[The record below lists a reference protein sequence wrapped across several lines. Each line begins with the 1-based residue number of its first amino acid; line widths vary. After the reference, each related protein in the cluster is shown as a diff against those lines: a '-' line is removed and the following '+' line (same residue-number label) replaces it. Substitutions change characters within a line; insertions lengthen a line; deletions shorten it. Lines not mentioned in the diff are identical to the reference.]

1 MSISATWLGHA
12 AFKLDVDG
20 VSVLIDPF
28 LTGNPL
34 APVKPDDVP
43 ANYILITHA
52 HGDHIGDAVEIAK
65 RTNALV
71 IAPFE
76 IVNWMQKQGVKNTHA
91 QATGGSYA
99 HPFGQ
104 VKLVRAEH
112 SSSFPD
118 GTYGGL
124 ACGFVLTIKGK
135 RLYFAGDTALYSDMR
150 LVGNMGI
157 DVAFL
162 PIGDNFTMGLEDS
175 IEAVRLIH
183 PRAVFP
189 IHYNTWDAIRQDV
202 AHWASRVHNET
213 DAKAIVLD
221 PGTSFEID

>member
-1 MSISATWLGHA
+1 MWLGHA
-12 AFKLDVDG
+12 AFKLDVSG

-34 APVKPDDVP
+34 APVKPDEVP
-43 ANYILITHA
+43 ADYILITHA
-52 HGDHIGDAVEIAK
+52 HGDHIGDTVAIAN

-71 IAPFE
+71 IAPAE
-76 IVNWMQKQGVKNTHA
+76 ITNWLKKQGVKNTHG
-91 QATGGSYA
+91 QAIGGSYA

-112 SSSFPD
+112 GSALPD
-118 GTYGGL
+118 GSYGGL
-124 ACGFVLTIKGK
+124 ACGFVLTINGK
-135 RLYFAGDTALYSDMR
+135 RLYFAGDTALYSDMS
-150 LVGNMGI
+150 LVGEMGI

-162 PIGDNFTMGLEDS
+162 PIGDNYTMGPEDS
-175 IEAVRLIH
+175 LKAVRLIH

-189 IHYNTWDAIRQDV
+189 IHYNTWDVIHQDA

-221 PGTSFEID
+221 PGSSFDID